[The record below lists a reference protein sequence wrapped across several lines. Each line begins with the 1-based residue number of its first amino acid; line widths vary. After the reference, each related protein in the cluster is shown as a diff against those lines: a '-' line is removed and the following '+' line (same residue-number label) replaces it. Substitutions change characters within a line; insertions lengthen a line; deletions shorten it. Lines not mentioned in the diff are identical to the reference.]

1 MTYRLNEE
9 PCIQEND
16 SSHERFAS
24 IMSYCSLCYFCVIV
38 ALFIY
43 SMVIYLNRE

>member
-1 MTYRLNEE
+1 MAYRLNEQ
-9 PCIQEND
+9 PYIQEND

-43 SMVIYLNRE
+43 CVIIYLGRG